1 MKALDDNI
9 EKDKPDSASDTENAS
24 ETENVSMDT
33 NSDHDY
39 SPPVSGT
46 QKKFPLTPPRVA
58 QKNTFFEKSKSLSN
72 LLILRVK
79 ISQIIFFGIFGPP

>member
-9 EKDKPDSASDTENAS
+9 EKGKPEIDSASNTENAS

-46 QKKFPLTPPRVA
+46 QKKNCP
-58 QKNTFFEKSKSLSN
+58 
-72 LLILRVK
+72 
-79 ISQIIFFGIFGPP
+79 

>member
-9 EKDKPDSASDTENAS
+9 EKGKPEIDSASNTENAS

-58 QKNTFFEKSKSLSN
+58 QKNTFFEKSKSMSN
-72 LLILRVK
+72 LLIIRVK
-79 ISQIIFFGIFGPP
+79 MSQFFFF